1 MNRRR
6 SALKEKELVVC
17 LGGGYWG
24 AKGAV
29 IAKNHGASA
38 IVIDKDP
45 ECAAGEVADAIITER
60 HLEKL
65 DIEGVVLYVGDAVGA
80 LIKIL
85 KITTPDWII
94 PTTPGGFGGRLVESW
109 LSTNSVELIR
119 SGRLVYSS
127 LGGLPPKLVLSAD
140 RRSGTIVSSYMPEG
154 LKCKT
159 DCSAPKTCPVTG
171 RRKVSP
177 MYELLEFSIC
187 EVVEHYRIFVTKQL
201 GGIGGIPGSEV
212 REALEYIDKLA
223 PPYSLAIGT
232 SCRCHGLVN
241 FFEVRATK
249 STEEGHG
256 FG

>member
-1 MNRRR
+1 MNRRK
-6 SALKEKELVVC
+6 SALKERELVVC

-24 AKGAV
+24 AKGAM
-29 IAKNHGASA
+29 IAKNNGASA

-45 ECAAGEVADAIITER
+45 GCAASEVADAVITER

-65 DIEGVVLYVGDAVGA
+65 DIEGVVLYVDDAVRA
-80 LIKIL
+80 LMKIF
-85 KITTPDWII
+85 KITTPAWII
-94 PTTPGGFGGRLVESW
+94 PTSPGGFGGRLMESW
-109 LSTNSVELIR
+109 LSTKSVELIR
-119 SGRLVYSS
+119 SGRLVDSS
-127 LGGLPPKLVLSAD
+127 LRGLPPKLVLYAD
-140 RRSGTIVSSYMPEG
+140 RKSGTIVSSYMPEG

-159 DCSAPKTCPVTG
+159 DCSAPKTCPLTG

-187 EVVEHYRIFVTKQL
+187 EVVEHYKIFATKQL

-232 SCRCHGLVN
+232 SCRCHGLVE
-241 FFEVRATK
+241 FFEVKASK
-249 STEEGHG
+249 SIEEGHG
-256 FG
+256 FD